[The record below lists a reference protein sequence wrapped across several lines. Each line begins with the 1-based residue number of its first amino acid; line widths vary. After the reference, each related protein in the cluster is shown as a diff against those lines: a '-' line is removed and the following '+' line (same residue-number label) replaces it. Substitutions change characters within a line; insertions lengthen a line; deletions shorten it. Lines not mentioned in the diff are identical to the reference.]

1 MTRLSRSTFRNK
13 IHDVRRA
20 IHSLPLPMDVLNI
33 IQDFVIMPNK
43 ACHKL
48 VLEELGDM
56 CIKKYRHYSGI
67 ESDDESGYETDDGYS
82 ISDDDDEQPEY
93 WEKIGWFDANYDK
106 NSYLPVLCGPYDFT
120 LSGDF
125 RMNGEN
131 CRKCGNYKRSDS
143 YIYDDESCNNYKTR
157 RHFIDLCVGELR
169 RFYKDNSLFEHDIRA
184 EGEYYDGCIRTARQK
199 EKVLMF
205 LRMPS
210 RMRCICNEKCQNL
223 LQNLRV
229 VNNPSLL

>member
-1 MTRLSRSTFRNK
+1 MTRLSRCTFRNK
-13 IHDVRRA
+13 MHDMRHS
-20 IHSLPLPMDVLNI
+20 IHSLHLPMDVLNI
-33 IQDFVIMPNK
+33 IQDFVFMTSK
-43 ACHKL
+43 DCHKL
-48 VLEELGDM
+48 VLEEMKDM
-56 CIKKYRHYSGI
+56 TIKNYRHYIGS
-67 ESDDESGYETDDGYS
+67 ESDDESGYETDYGDS
-82 ISDDDDEQPEY
+82 TDDNHDEQPEH
-93 WEKIGWFDANYDK
+93 WEKIGWFDVNYYK
-106 NSYLPVLCGPYDFT
+106 NSYLPVLRGPYDFT

-143 YIYDDESCNNYKTR
+143 YIYHDESCNNYKTR

-169 RFYKDNSLFEHDIRA
+169 RFYKDHSLFEYDARA
-184 EGEYYDGCIRTARQK
+184 EGEYYSEFTRTARQK

-210 RMRCICNEKCQNL
+210 QMRCVCNETCGNL

-229 VNNPSLL
+229 VNQRRM